1 MNRTLRVRV
10 AAGAAALAV
19 TALSAAL
26 WSTSRA
32 AGQPAASQTAVR
44 QEPLYFVQDN
54 NGEVWVYQGG
64 QPVERTGIPTRLLP
78 RSDREA
84 LAQGISV
91 AGRAAL
97 EQLLADLGS

>member
-1 MNRTLRVRV
+1 M
-10 AAGAAALAV
+10 
-19 TALSAAL
+19 
-26 WSTSRA
+26 
-32 AGQPAASQTAVR
+32 
-44 QEPLYFVQDN
+44 QDN